1 LEGKHL
7 NLKNSFAVL
16 NNNELM
22 VRSRKMGVK
31 VGVEDLAKFDILK
44 DLESARSNLLD
55 RNSNEMVVGAHE
67 IEDIIPLEEMNLL
80 EWKSDVSEEEDFQIV
95 SSRKTKK
102 NKRKARKK
110 KETPGKKSGHPLDE
124 STSSGRGVSRS
135 CSRYNLRK
143 KVGWDKNS

>member
-44 DLESARSNLLD
+44 DLESARSNLLY
-55 RNSNEMVVGAHE
+55 RNSNEMVVGGQETEE
-67 IEDIIPLEEMNLL
+67 IISLEEMKYL

-102 NKRKARKK
+102 NKRKTRKK

-124 STSSGRGVSRS
+124 SRSSGRGVSRS
-135 CSRYNLRK
+135 RSRYNLRK
-143 KVGWDKNS
+143 KVDWDKNS